1 VIGQSTLLGQESR
14 NRTSGQAGKIVGY
27 VMGIIVIDIFF
38 LIGLPIMLN
47 GAEPMSNDSLLLNGI
62 DRQLGID
69 FDTFHE
75 INAQNSGW
83 PPSKN
88 DQYLACYYPA

>member
-1 VIGQSTLLGQESR
+1 
-14 NRTSGQAGKIVGY
+14 
-27 VMGIIVIDIFF
+27 
-38 LIGLPIMLN
+38 MLY
-47 GAEPMSNDSLLLNGI
+47 GAEPISNDRLLLNDI

-75 INAQNSGW
+75 INTQESGW

-88 DQYLACYYPA
+88 DKYLACHYLA

>member
-1 VIGQSTLLGQESR
+1 MIGQSTLSGQESR
-14 NRTSGQAGKIVGY
+14 NRASGQAGKIVGY
-27 VMGIIVIDIFF
+27 VICIIVIDIFF
-38 LIGLPIMLN
+38 LIGLPIMLY
-47 GAEPMSNDSLLLNGI
+47 GAEPISNDRLLLNDI

-75 INAQNSGW
+75 INTQESGW

-88 DQYLACYYPA
+88 DKYLACHYLA